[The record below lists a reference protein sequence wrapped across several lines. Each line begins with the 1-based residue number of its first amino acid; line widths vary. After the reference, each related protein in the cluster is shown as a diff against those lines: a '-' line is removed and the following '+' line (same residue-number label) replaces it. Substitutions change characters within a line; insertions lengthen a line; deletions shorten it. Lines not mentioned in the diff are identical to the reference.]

1 MRSMTIDDVVRIA
14 RIYGVRVSPRGE
26 VGYIVARPDL
36 EANKYRSYL
45 TIWRPSGDEY
55 YLEAESISSIAWS
68 PTGSS
73 IAFLGRKTR
82 EDRKEGVGLYIWTGK
97 GEPRLLTWL
106 KHGASQLSWPQEDR
120 ILVLAYTEVEGD
132 YDKDGDYV
140 ATSSIPLW
148 RDGEGL
154 VAGLKR
160 VILSIDP
167 GSGYTAE
174 VAAEGTDILGYEYHK
189 GSLYYYHAPDPRDP
203 LSHRLVKLEAGRR
216 EEVLEGYTIGQLS
229 SSDEKLYMLAHTR
242 PIGISSHYRLYTL
255 EDGEASCAS
264 CGFKWN
270 IASIAGFRDGE
281 PVIVYLQ
288 RGASILAQIS
298 GAEARPITGERE
310 YVHAAH
316 VHKGIAAYILST
328 PTTPPEV
335 YADMAGSRARVSRV
349 NQWLA
354 REVALVEPIHFTVE
368 AEGDMV
374 DAWVMLPPSGEP
386 PYPAI
391 LYIHGGPKG
400 MYGYR
405 FHPEMQLAASRG
417 YAVVYSNPR
426 GSDGYSEEF
435 ADVRGRYGEEDYR
448 QLMKVLDVAL
458 ERFSLDPERLGVTG
472 ISYGGYMTNW
482 IITRT
487 SRFKAAVSENGI
499 ADWISDYWA
508 SDIGYW
514 FDPDQIGGTP
524 QTSLEAYISRS
535 PAFHV
540 DNVETPLL
548 LIHSM
553 EDYRCFIDQALAM
566 HVSLR
571 VRGKKS
577 RLIVFKKGGHG
588 HSILGEPRHRR
599 KRLEAIWSWFDEHL
613 RGAINGGRQ
622 GGGDP
627 STSPKPA
634 GKP

>member
-1 MRSMTIDDVVRIA
+1 MRSMTIDDVIRIA
-14 RIYGVRVSPRGE
+14 RIYEVKVSPRGE
-26 VGYIVARPDL
+26 VGYLAAWPDI
-36 EANKYRSYL
+36 EANRYRSHL
-45 TIWRPSGDEY
+45 TVWRPSGEEY

-73 IAFLGRKTR
+73 IAFLGRKSK
-82 EDRKEGVGLYIWTGK
+82 DDKKGVGLYVWAGR
-97 GEPRLLTWL
+97 GDPRLLVWF
-106 KHGASQLSWPQEDR
+106 KHGASQLSWPMEDR

-132 YDKDGDYV
+132 YDKDDDYV
-140 ATSSIPLW
+140 ATNSVPLW
-148 RDGEGL
+148 RDGEGM
-154 VAGLKR
+154 VAGLRR
-160 VILSIDP
+160 VICSIDP
-167 GSGYTAE
+167 GSGYLAE
-174 VAAEGTDILGYEYHK
+174 AASEDTDILGYEYHK
-189 GSLYYYHAPDPRDP
+189 GSLYYYHAPNPLDP
-203 LSHRLVKLEAGRR
+203 LKHRLVKVDASRK
-216 EEVLEGYTIGQLS
+216 EEILEGYTIGQLRS
-229 SSDEKLYMLAHTR
+229 SGDNLYMLAHTR
-242 PIGISSHYRLYTL
+242 PIGISSHYRLYRI
-255 EDGEASCAS
+255 EDGEATCTS

-270 IASIAGFRDGE
+270 IASIAGFRDSD
-281 PVIVYLQ
+281 PVVVYLH
-288 RGASILAQIS
+288 RGASILAQMS
-298 GAEARPITGERE
+298 GAEAKPITGENE

-316 VHKGIAAYILST
+316 AKGGLAAYVLST
-328 PTTPPEV
+328 PTAPPEV
-335 YADMAGSRARVSRV
+335 YVDMAGSRARVTSV
-349 NQWLA
+349 NQWLV

-368 AEGDMV
+368 AEGDV
-374 DAWVMLPPSGEP
+374 IDAWVMLPPHKEL

-405 FHPEMQLAASRG
+405 FHPEMQLAASKG

-435 ADVRGRYGEEDYR
+435 ADIRGRYGEEDYR
-448 QLMKVLDVAL
+448 QIMKALDTAV
-458 ERFSLDPERLGVTG
+458 ERFSLDPDRLGVTG

-487 SRFKAAVSENGI
+487 TRFKAAVSENGI

-524 QTSLEAYISRS
+524 QSNLEAYISKS

-566 HVSLR
+566 HISLR
-571 VRGKKS
+571 MKGKKS

-588 HSILGEPRHRR
+588 HSVLGEPRHRR
-599 KRLEAIWSWFDEHL
+599 KRLEAIWRWFDEHL
-613 RGAINGGRQ
+613 RGSVDRGRQ
-622 GGGDP
+622 GSGHSP
-627 STSPKPA
+627 SFNPA
-634 GKP
+634 SEP